1 MTIRENGFSIKGVV
15 CPCGDT
21 FKNKIQD
28 MIEIL
33 TDSSDLS
40 KIAEKMKSDLVG
52 AEGIEQIAILAE
64 IMNKI
69 LKAMKKPM

>member
-1 MTIRENGFSIKGVV
+1 
-15 CPCGDT
+15 
-21 FKNKIQD
+21 

-52 AEGIEQIAILAE
+52 AEGIGD
-64 IMNKI
+64 
-69 LKAMKKPM
+69 MKKDWEKVKVFVFS

>member
-1 MTIRENGFSIKGVV
+1 L
-15 CPCGDT
+15 
-21 FKNKIQD
+21 
-28 MIEIL
+28 IEIL

-40 KIAEKMKSDLVG
+40 KIAEEMKSDLVG
-52 AEGIEQIAILAE
+52 AEGFEQVAILAE

>member
-1 MTIRENGFSIKGVV
+1 
-15 CPCGDT
+15 
-21 FKNKIQD
+21 

-52 AEGIEQIAILAE
+52 AEGRW
-64 IMNKI
+64 
-69 LKAMKKPM
+69 

>member
-1 MTIRENGFSIKGVV
+1 
-15 CPCGDT
+15 
-21 FKNKIQD
+21 

-52 AEGIEQIAILAE
+52 AEGIEPPT
-64 IMNKI
+64 NTV
-69 LKAMKKPM
+69 